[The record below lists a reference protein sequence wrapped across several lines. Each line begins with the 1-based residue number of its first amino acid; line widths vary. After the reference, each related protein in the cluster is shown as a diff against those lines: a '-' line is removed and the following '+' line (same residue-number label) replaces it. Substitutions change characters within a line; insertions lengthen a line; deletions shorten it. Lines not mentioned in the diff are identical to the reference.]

1 MTKSLTPKQ
10 EQFAQNITLCQ
21 TQSDAYRNAFGQ
33 GNMSDK
39 TINEKASK
47 LMALDKV
54 KARVGQ
60 LQEETAKRNEISIDK
75 VVKEL
80 ALIAFQD
87 PREMFDKNTL
97 KDITDLDEETAR
109 VLAEVTVRRE
119 KTQDGDANVV
129 ETVKLKTYDK
139 TKALDML
146 MKHLGGYEKD
156 NKQKDNQQINF
167 IRVEYIT
174 K

>member
-75 VVKEL
+75 VVKEIMKTAFIQEADFYHDDGAVKL
-80 ALIAFQD
+80 LSELTQEQKAALSQY
-87 PREMFDKNTL
+87 
-97 KDITDLDEETAR
+97 
-109 VLAEVTVRRE
+109 
-119 KTQDGDANVV
+119 
-129 ETVKLKTYDK
+129 TVKTIKVGETYIDIPLFKTHDK